1 MKVEEHF
8 ENQYLT
14 RTEELRV
21 LAVARETNTL
31 AYTLVLILLKT
42 GARVSEISNLLICDM
57 SLEENPTILIRNSKG
72 KKSRYIP
79 ISSDVVESLN
89 EWLKERGKS
98 QKFTTGEVI
107 TFYLT
112 T

>member
-1 MKVEEHF
+1 M
-8 ENQYLT
+8 
-14 RTEELRV
+14 
-21 LAVARETNTL
+21 
-31 AYTLVLILLKT
+31 LKT